1 MKKEFILT
9 KEEIHDYFKN
19 NEDEVI
25 TALKLVHEED
35 VDTEIH
41 NALTSNRQDAFLKC
55 SDFRRYEIGQVIG
68 GLLPKMEK
76 DEIRDLYRMLCN
88 VAKRLNEDG
97 EL

>member
-25 TALKLVHEED
+25 TALKLVYEED
-35 VDTEIH
+35 VYTEIH
-41 NALTSNRQDAFLKC
+41 NASNRQDALIKS
-55 SDFRRYEIGQVIG
+55 SDFKRYEIGQVIG
-68 GLLPKMEK
+68 DLLPKMEK
-76 DEIRDLYRMLCN
+76 DEIRYLYRMLCN